1 MLTTLADTKLKQN
14 WHKIE
19 RAKFQ
24 LLRFLESRLAAKLE
38 ILPHHCKTDKP
49 NTILTSPRAKNATY
63 RKKLNGSKVDFS
75 CGWKLEFWL
84 SVSQRRPEFQ
94 SCLQI
99 LILFTNSIYN
109 IEAALGKLKAGS
121 YSVWEWMIY
130 QFPLPLTAAP
140 RVRWLKEL
148 PASMPLKP
156 WP

>member
-1 MLTTLADTKLKQN
+1 MLADTKLKQN
-14 WHKIE
+14 WHKTE

-24 LLRFLESRLAAKLE
+24 LFRFLESRLAAKLE
-38 ILPHHCKTDKP
+38 ILPHHCKRINQTLFWH
-49 NTILTSPRAKNATY
+49 LTGPKMQLIGK
-63 RKKLNGSKVDFS
+63 KKLNGSKVDFS

-121 YSVWEWMIY
+121 YLVWEWMIY

-140 RVRWLKEL
+140 RIRWLKEL